1 VDSLLVARLNVVLI
15 DRDEH
20 VHPRESSSSPG
31 KSNSPTAED
40 NQAESGDDS
49 LMGTPAWEQSLVAS
63 KLIVLVFVT
72 HVTFFLPSP
81 AFSSSLQGISQ
92 ARAQSTI
99 STVDRKSDR
108 LQTMFPNDDNLDLT
122 NPRLESAIIP
132 NFFFSTTLLLTRKK
146 RPTMCGA
153 YWYIM

>member
-1 VDSLLVARLNVVLI
+1 
-15 DRDEH
+15 
-20 VHPRESSSSPG
+20 
-31 KSNSPTAED
+31 
-40 NQAESGDDS
+40 
-49 LMGTPAWEQSLVAS
+49 MGTPAWEQSLVAS

-72 HVTFFLPSP
+72 HVIFFLPFP

-99 STVDRKSDR
+99 STVDR
-108 LQTMFPNDDNLDLT
+108 LQTMFPNDDNFDLT